1 MMDFTLAFDFCG
13 GVRWSEFKLWS
24 LWGKMNGFL
33 ICVLLNLLD
42 LVGLQEELEHGPIK
56 LGLQPEA
63 THFGLFNMWNDGF
76 RSRMVDSSCMS
87 CMSWHPLAPLS
98 SACFI
103 RVRPSLQKGT
113 GEARKAL
120 WDSVDAPDNP
130 ASDED
135 YVVNYMEV
143 SVNGVTHGS
152 YWKIL

>member
-1 MMDFTLAFDFCG
+1 
-13 GVRWSEFKLWS
+13 
-24 LWGKMNGFL
+24 
-33 ICVLLNLLD
+33 
-42 LVGLQEELEHGPIK
+42 
-56 LGLQPEA
+56 
-63 THFGLFNMWNDGF
+63 MWNDGF